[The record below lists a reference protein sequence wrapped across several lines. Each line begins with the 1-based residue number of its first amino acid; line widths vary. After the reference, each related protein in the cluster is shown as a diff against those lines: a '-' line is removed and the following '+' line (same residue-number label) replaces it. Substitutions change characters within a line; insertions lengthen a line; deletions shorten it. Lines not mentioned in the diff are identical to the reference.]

1 MTTSMS
7 RCPTRVVLNFT
18 HCCALK
24 CEWCY
29 VTFGAERVQRQIV
42 NEVVDRVAL
51 LGFHT
56 ITFGGG
62 DPFQYSYLGDLAQR
76 AKSSGLNVHIDT
88 HGKSL
93 IASNVNKRLVTD
105 TIDLLGLPLDGPN
118 ADVHDSMRDAPG
130 HFDIVINRLR
140 WLKKIGARFK
150 VNTVV
155 TRSNIELLAQL
166 AVLIHELSPWRW
178 SVYQYMPLGPGA
190 EVSATHSVD
199 VLEFQTAVASIGK
212 QLGTLGEQ
220 MLEVANNE
228 SRRSTY
234 PIVDHEGSVF
244 VHSNERPDILMP
256 VCSIFDVYAR
266 DQIDKACG
274 PERLAVRSRY
284 FPVRATLIE

>member
-1 MTTSMS
+1 MITTTSG
-7 RCPTRVVLNFT
+7 CPTRVVLNFT

-29 VTFGAERVQRQIV
+29 VTFGAGRVQRSV
-42 NEVVDRVAL
+42 VAEVVDRVAL

-62 DPFQYSYLGDLAQR
+62 DPFQYSYLGDLAR
-76 AKSSGLNVHIDT
+76 HSKSLGLNVHIDT

-93 IASNVNKRLVTD
+93 IASNANKRLLTD
-105 TIDLLGLPLDGPN
+105 VIDLLGLPLDGPN
-118 ADVHDSMRDAPG
+118 ADVHDGMRAAPG
-130 HFDIVINRLR
+130 HFDIVLNRLR

-150 VNTVV
+150 INTVV
-155 TRSNIELLAQL
+155 TRRNIELLAEL
-166 AVLIHELSPWRW
+166 AVLVRELSPWRW
-178 SVYQYMPLGPGA
+178 SVYQYMPLGPSA
-190 EVSATHSVD
+190 EASATHSVD
-199 VLEFQTAVASIGK
+199 VLEFQAAVASVGK

-220 MLEVANNE
+220 MLEVADNE

-244 VHSNERPDILMP
+244 VHSNERADILMP
-256 VCSIFDVYAR
+256 VCSIFDVHAR

-274 PERLAVRSRY
+274 SERLAAMSRY
-284 FPVRATLIE
+284 LPVRATCIK